1 MKKQNKN
8 IESFSHNF
16 LNDIIDVT
24 EVISKEYS
32 AKLDDAIELLF
43 NAWKN
48 GNWVYIMGN
57 GGSASTA
64 THIAADLAKT
74 ICANPQ
80 DQGLKA
86 MALVDNIPLVS
97 ALVNDWGWENVY
109 INQLATYYEKGG
121 VGIGISVHG
130 GSGKDIAGQ
139 WSQNL
144 LKGLQYIKD
153 RGGKTIGLSGFDGGP
168 MKNLVDV
175 GIVVPADST
184 PIVEGMHVVLHHLI
198 VFGLKEKINEY
209 KKRAKHKSKSKG
221 KKKSRISR

>member
-1 MKKQNKN
+1 MNNNKKIK
-8 IESFSHNF
+8 SFSDNF
-16 LNDIIDVT
+16 LKDIEDV
-24 EVISKEYS
+24 VIRTSREYS
-32 AKLDDAIELLF
+32 SKLDNAIELLF

-48 GNWVYIMGN
+48 DNWVYIMGN

-74 ICANPQ
+74 ICSGPE
-80 DQGLKA
+80 DRGMKA

-97 ALVNDWGWENVY
+97 ALTNDWGWENIYV
-109 INQLATYYEKGG
+109 NQLTTFYEKDG
-121 VGIGISVHG
+121 VGVGISVHG
-130 GSGKDIAGQ
+130 GSGKDISGK

-168 MKNLVDV
+168 MKKLVDV
-175 GIVVPADST
+175 SIVVSADST

-209 KKRAKHKSKSKG
+209 KKTINPA
-221 KKKSRISR
+221 KKKSSISR